1 MTTETFYI
9 CIKSYFKQS
18 PEKGFT
24 GFQNVV
30 LTLDQTFSKVI
41 FYLIFSIGFK
51 NHLILAFFLYG

>member
-9 CIKSYFKQS
+9 YIKSYFKQS
-18 PEKGFT
+18 PEKGFI

-41 FYLIFSIGFK
+41 LCLIFSTGFK
-51 NHLILAFFLYG
+51 NRLILAFFLHG